1 MLGHLEYERAG
12 RGKTYA
18 GGHVVMIHL
27 PNFDAFDLCTARA
40 KRSSAFRS
48 LGARRI
54 AILTEIPKLEDPIP
68 IRFWVPV
75 QHAQSDALLRSLVGR
90 AR

>member
-18 GGHVVMIHL
+18 GGHVVMVHL
-27 PNFDAFDLCTARA
+27 PDFDAFDLCIAQA
-40 KRSSAFRS
+40 KRSLAFRS
-48 LGARRI
+48 LGTRLLVT
-54 AILTEIPKLEDPIP
+54 LTEIPKLEDPIP